1 LYKPALPSC
10 FGFAAKLAVLALV
23 AAPNFLLAQGQ
34 EGGGLASRIQLLG
47 DATAPIR
54 DGRTAPEA
62 NGVMELTRISSPI
75 TLDGVLDEAAWA
87 EIEPFPLT
95 LYEPAFRG
103 ASERRIDIR
112 VGYDDEAIYVGGR
125 FFHDDPSAIRAFS
138 MTRDRWSGDDGF
150 AIYLDTFND
159 KENGIRLVALPLGA
173 RMDMSISGDGQ
184 QENSGGAGGP
194 RGVSWN
200 TFWDLRTTMHDD
212 GWEGEM
218 RIPFSSLRFETEA
231 DGSVIMGL
239 SVYAYEPAAGTRW
252 IFPAIPPTSPH
263 TQVSAWQEVRLR
275 GIQPRNPL
283 YVTPYA
289 LVGSARLQELA
300 PAGDRF
306 LGVSERGSEFGAD
319 IKLNPTRN
327 LTLDLTVNTDFAAVE
342 ADQQQ
347 VNLTR
352 FSLFFDEKRPF
363 FQERAGI
370 FAFETGADRGTL
382 FYSRRIGLAQG
393 RPVRIL
399 GGARMVGRIGSWDL
413 GAIQMQ
419 TATDG
424 DVRGENFGVLRL
436 RRRVINANSFVGGMA
451 TSQVSQ
457 GGAYNVTYGLDGQFR
472 LLGSEYLTVKWLQTL
487 QGGDPLRASA
497 PAGLDAGRV
506 MVDWT
511 RRRVQGLSYQNVF
524 VWSGPGYEPELGFE
538 LRQDFRRVQSDW
550 NYQWFP
556 GEASFLRRIWL
567 GVESRAWVR
576 NVDAEV
582 DTGEVQPF
590 LQAENNAG
598 ARVKLSGRRSYEDVP
613 RDFALSGETSI
624 PAGAY
629 WGNEVALEFGA
640 ARGWD
645 FRPSSTLTVGD
656 FFDGTRVGL
665 SSSVNWPVNRYL
677 EIAGGWDWNR
687 IRFDHRNQGF
697 DANLLRLTVRG
708 GINVHLSADAFA
720 QYNSLTD
727 QMTTNIRVRYN
738 FREGQDLWLVWNEGM
753 NLERDVLGVPRL
765 PFSDARTMTVKY
777 THTLAF

>member
-1 LYKPALPSC
+1 
-10 FGFAAKLAVLALV
+10 
-23 AAPNFLLAQGQ
+23 
-34 EGGGLASRIQLLG
+34 
-47 DATAPIR
+47 
-54 DGRTAPEA
+54 
-62 NGVMELTRISSPI
+62 MELTRISSPI
-75 TLDGVLDEAAWA
+75 TLDGILDEAAWA

-103 ASERRIDIR
+103 ASERRIDLR
-112 VGYDDEAIYVGGR
+112 VGYDDEAIFVGGR

-138 MTRDRWSGDDGF
+138 TTRDRWSGDDGF

-184 QENSGGAGGP
+184 QENSGGSGGP

-200 TFWDLRTTMHDD
+200 TFWDLRTTFHDD

-231 DGSVIMGL
+231 DGSVVMGL

-252 IFPAIPPTSPH
+252 TFPAIPPTSPH

-275 GIQPRNPL
+275 GIQPRNPV

-289 LVGSARLQELA
+289 LAGSARLQELA
-300 PAGDRF
+300 PTGDRF
-306 LGVSERGSEFGAD
+306 LGVTERGSEFGAD
-319 IKLNPTRN
+319 LKLNPTRN

-370 FAFETGADRGTL
+370 FAFETGAERGTL

-399 GGARMVGRIGSWDL
+399 GGARVVGRIGSWDL

-424 DVRGENFGVLRL
+424 DVPGENFGVVRL
-436 RRRVINANSFVGGMA
+436 RRRVLNANSFVGGMA
-451 TSQVSQ
+451 TSRVQR

-472 LLGSEYLTVKWLQTL
+472 LFGSEYLTVKWLQTL
-487 QGGDPLRASA
+487 QGGEPARAAA
-497 PAGLDAGRV
+497 PTGLDAGRM

-511 RRRVQGLSYQNVF
+511 RRRVQGLSYQNVV

-538 LRQDFRRVQSDW
+538 LRRDFRSVQSDW

-613 RDFALSGETSI
+613 GDFALSPETFI
-624 PAGAY
+624 PAGVY

-645 FRPSSTLTVGD
+645 FRPSSTLTLGD

-665 SSSVNWPVNRYL
+665 SSSLNWPVNRYL
-677 EIAGGWDWNR
+677 EIVGGWDWNR
-687 IRFDHRNQGF
+687 IRFDHRNQAF

-708 GINVHLSADAFA
+708 GINVHLSVDAFA
-720 QYNSLTD
+720 QVNSLTD
-727 QMTTNIRVRYN
+727 QMTTNVRVRYN
-738 FREGQDLWLVWNEGM
+738 FREGQDLWFVWNEGM
-753 NLERDVLGVPRL
+753 NLERDVLGVARL
-765 PFSDARTMTVKY
+765 PFSDARTMTMKY

>member
-1 LYKPALPSC
+1 LDKPAPPAYL
-10 FGFAAKLAVLALV
+10 GFAATLAVLAVL
-23 AAPNFLLAQGQ
+23 ATPNFLLAQGQ
-34 EGGGLASRIQLLG
+34 QGGLASRIQLLG
-47 DATAPIR
+47 DATEPIR

-62 NGVMELTRISSPI
+62 TGVMELTRISSPI
-75 TLDGVLDEAAWA
+75 TLDGILDEAAWA

-103 ASERRIDIR
+103 ASERRIDLR
-112 VGYDDEAIYVGGR
+112 VGYDDEAIFVGGR

-138 MTRDRWSGDDGF
+138 TTRDRWSGDDGF

-184 QENSGGAGGP
+184 QENSGGSGGP

-200 TFWDLRTTMHDD
+200 TFWDLRTTFHDD

-231 DGSVIMGL
+231 DGSVVMGL

-252 IFPAIPPTSPH
+252 TFPAIPPTSPH

-275 GIQPRNPL
+275 GIQPRNPV

-289 LVGSARLQELA
+289 LAGSARLQELA
-300 PAGDRF
+300 PTGDRF
-306 LGVSERGSEFGAD
+306 LGVTERGSEFGAD
-319 IKLNPTRN
+319 LKLNPTRN

-370 FAFETGADRGTL
+370 FAFETGAERGTL

-399 GGARMVGRIGSWDL
+399 GGARVVGRIGSWDL

-424 DVRGENFGVLRL
+424 DVPGENFGVVRL
-436 RRRVINANSFVGGMA
+436 RRRVLNANSFVGGMA
-451 TSQVSQ
+451 TSRVQR

-472 LLGSEYLTVKWLQTL
+472 LFGSEYLTVKWLQTL
-487 QGGDPLRASA
+487 QGGEPARAAA
-497 PAGLDAGRV
+497 PTGLDAGRM

-511 RRRVQGLSYQNVF
+511 RRRVQGLSYQNVV

-538 LRQDFRRVQSDW
+538 LRRDFRSVQSDW

-613 RDFALSGETSI
+613 GDFALSPETFI
-624 PAGAY
+624 PAGVY

-645 FRPSSTLTVGD
+645 FRPSSTLTLGD

-665 SSSVNWPVNRYL
+665 SSSLNWPVNRYL
-677 EIAGGWDWNR
+677 EIVGGWDWNR
-687 IRFDHRNQGF
+687 IRFDHRNQAF

-708 GINVHLSADAFA
+708 GINVHLSVDAFA
-720 QYNSLTD
+720 QVNSLTD
-727 QMTTNIRVRYN
+727 QMTTNVRVRYN
-738 FREGQDLWLVWNEGM
+738 FREGQDLWFVWNEGM
-753 NLERDVLGVPRL
+753 NLERDVLGVARL
-765 PFSDARTMTVKY
+765 PFSDARTMTMKY